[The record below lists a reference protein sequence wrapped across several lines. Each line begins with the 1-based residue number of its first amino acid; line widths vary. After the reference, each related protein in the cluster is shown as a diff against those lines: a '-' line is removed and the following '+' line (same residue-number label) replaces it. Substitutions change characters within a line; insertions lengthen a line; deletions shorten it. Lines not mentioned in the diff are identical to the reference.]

1 MEPKLETKS
10 NRRQSRRAFNMET
23 AEMEASS
30 DALLDD
36 AFGDGG
42 VFTPSETGEDGAGD
56 LAADDEEDADWSKY
70 AETKSGDVSESSQ

>member
-23 AEMEASS
+23 AEMEAE

-42 VFTPSETGEDGAGD
+42 FFPAETNHSYEEDDAAR
-56 LAADDEEDADWSKY
+56 AADDDADWSEY
-70 AETKSGDVSESSQ
+70 AETRSGDVSESSQ

>member
-23 AEMEASS
+23 AEMEAAS

-42 VFTPSETGEDGAGD
+42 FFTPSETGEDGAGD
-56 LAADDEEDADWSKY
+56 LAADDNEDADWSKY